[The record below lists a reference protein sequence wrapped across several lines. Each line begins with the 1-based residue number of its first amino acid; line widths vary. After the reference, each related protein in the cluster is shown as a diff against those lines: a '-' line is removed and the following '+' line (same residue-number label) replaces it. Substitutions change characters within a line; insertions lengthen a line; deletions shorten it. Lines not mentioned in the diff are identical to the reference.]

1 MKQIIINSLYRIIL
15 ATTIFYMLPSVHC
28 NAQCIQKGK
37 VMQYQGKTSKTVL
50 GGVEILAANA
60 GSTISGA
67 QGEFSLNFK
76 KLKAGD
82 RVKIMRVEKNGYI
95 LFNKEA
101 VDQWYIS
108 RTGQPFTIVMC
119 KEEKY
124 REIRNHY
131 ERISSESYAKKMKA
145 EENQLSALRKQ
156 NKLTE
161 ENYKKRLEQLH
172 YDYETQLENL
182 DTYIDRVARYDLS
195 ELSEEQN
202 DIISLIQQGKI
213 DEAVKAYEDM
223 NLEEKFERETN
234 IIGSIDNSREKLDGF
249 AQEERQKALQTYEA
263 NCRKNDILYLAGGS
277 ENMKKIK
284 ESMRKVAFADTTF
297 VKAMIDYVK
306 FLNDQRDFTETVE
319 LLDIAENNTDD
330 FWLLNDIYAMKTTAG
345 MVLDD
350 QEMAYNY
357 AIKELEAVFNNK
369 DIDSV
374 QMAMLA
380 TSHLVMAATVPLHFE
395 NFKGAEELLLSTL
408 ENSIQLHNDMPD
420 IFGLSIP
427 CLTYEMLSFVYLYL
441 GELDKMSA
449 YMTKYENAFKTLYE
463 EGTPKYDYEM
473 STLLGLQGSRLMM
486 QGKIEEGLSYANKS
500 VEILKSLAEK
510 NPLKYHD
517 RLANIYSTII
527 MGYIYNRQYM
537 NAFNTVKQMFN
548 SIGYYFGQLYGI
560 NSRKSYYS
568 MMSYVFGEMVLD
580 RGKSREALKH
590 FEKALN
596 ELNEENLSFDGRII
610 KAMALYGKART
621 YLAMGQHSNAILAFY
636 ESKKYMEEFYKL
648 YPLLYGRYFKE
659 INSHKK

>member
-101 VDQWYIS
+101 VDQWHIS

-124 REIRNHY
+124 REIRNNY

-145 EENQLSALRKQ
+145 EENRLSALRKQ

-172 YDYETQLENL
+172 HDYETQLENL

-195 ELSEEQN
+195 ELSEKEN
-202 DIISLIQQGKI
+202 DIIALMQQGKVE
-213 DEAVKAYEDM
+213 EALSEYEEM
-223 NLEEKFERETN
+223 NLKEKFERETK

-249 AQEERQKALQTYEA
+249 AQEDRQKALQTYEA
-263 NCRKNDILYLAGGS
+263 ICRKNDVLYLAGGS
-277 ENMKKIK
+277 DNMKKIK
-284 ESMRKVAFADTTF
+284 ESKRKVAFADTTF
-297 VKAMIDYVK
+297 VKAMIDYVN
-306 FLNDQRDFTETVE
+306 FLNDQRDYTEMVE
-319 LLDIAENNTDD
+319 LLDIAENNTND

-380 TSHLVMAATVPLHFE
+380 TSYLVMAATVPLHFE
-395 NFKGAEELLLSTL
+395 NFKGAEELLLDV
-408 ENSIQLHNDMPD
+408 EKYSIQLYND
-420 IFGLSIP
+420 IP
-427 CLTYEMLSFVYLYL
+427 GVFDLTIPSLTYEMLSFVYLYL
-441 GELDKMSA
+441 GELDKMSS
-449 YMTKYENAFKTLYE
+449 YMKKYENAFITLYE
-463 EGTPKYDYEM
+463 RGTPKYYYEM
-473 STLLGLQGSRLMM
+473 STLLALKGSRLIM

-510 NPLKYHD
+510 NPLKYQE

-537 NAFNTVKQMFN
+537 NAFNTVEQMLN
-548 SIGYYFGQLYGI
+548 SIGYYINQLSEI
-560 NSRKSYYS
+560 NSRNSYYP
-568 MMSYVFGEMVLD
+568 MMSYVYGEMDLD

-596 ELNEENLSFDGRII
+596 ELNEENLSFDGRTI

>member
-1 MKQIIINSLYRIIL
+1 MKHSFTNSFYEFLL
-15 ATTIFYMLPSVHC
+15 ATASICMLPSVC
-28 NAQCIQKGK
+28 CDAQCIEKGK
-37 VMQYQGKTSKTVL
+37 VMQYQGKTSKVVL

-60 GSTISGA
+60 GSTISGV
-67 QGEFSLNFK
+67 QGDFSLNFK

-82 RVKIMRVEKNGYI
+82 RVKIMRVEKTGYI

-101 VDQWYIS
+101 VDQWHIS

-119 KEEKY
+119 KEERY
-124 REIRNHY
+124 REIRNNY

-145 EENQLSALRKQ
+145 EENRWSALRKQ

-161 ENYKKRLEQLH
+161 EDYKKRLEQLH

-182 DTYIDRVARYDLS
+182 DTYIDRVSRYDLS
-195 ELSEEQN
+195 ELSEKEN
-202 DIISLIQQGKI
+202 DIISLMQQGKV
-213 DEAVKAYEDM
+213 DEALSAYDEM
-223 NLEEKFERETN
+223 NLEEKLEREIN
-234 IIGSIDNSREKLDGF
+234 IIGSLSIAEDKLNNE
-249 AQEERQKALQTYEA
+249 AQENRQKALKTYEA
-263 NCRKNDILYLAGGS
+263 ICRKNDVLYLAGGS
-277 ENMKKIK
+277 DNMKKIK
-284 ESMRKVAFADTTF
+284 ESKRKVAFADTTF

-306 FLNDQRDFTETVE
+306 FLNDQRDFTEMVE
-319 LLDIAENNTDD
+319 LLDIAENNTND
-330 FWLLNDIYAMKTTAG
+330 FWLLNDIYTMKTTAG

-380 TSHLVMAATVPLHFE
+380 TGYLVMAATIPLHFE
-395 NFKGAEELLLSTL
+395 NFKGAEELLLSTV
-408 ENSIQLHNDMPD
+408 ENSIQLHKDMPD
-420 IFGLSIP
+420 IFDLSIP

-441 GELDKMSA
+441 GELDKMCA
-449 YMTKYENAFKTLYE
+449 YMTKYENTFKTLYE

-473 STLLGLQGSRLMM
+473 SKLLGLQGSRLMM

-510 NPLKYHD
+510 NPLKYQE

-537 NAFNTVKQMFN
+537 NAFNTVEQMLN
-548 SIGYYFGQLYGI
+548 SIGYYINQLSEI
-560 NSRKSYYS
+560 NNRKSYYP
-568 MMSYVFGEMVLD
+568 MMSYVFGEMDLD
-580 RGKSREALKH
+580 RGKSKEALKH

-596 ELNEENLSFDGRII
+596 ELKEENLSFDGRTI

-621 YLAMGQHSNAILAFY
+621 YLTMGQHSNAILAFF
-636 ESKKYMEEFYKL
+636 ESKKYMKEFYKL